1 MNKIEV
7 IRTNDGKKPIF
18 LGDRADTAHR
28 IREKCWKSYFQMSSM
43 TF

>member
-18 LGDRADTAHR
+18 LGAVQTLPTGYGR
-28 IREKCWKSYFQMSSM
+28 KCWKSYFQMFSM
-43 TF
+43 NF